1 MIGRLRALAV
11 AIIAAAMVLPSAGE
25 AVAMVQSTRPLP
37 QRQVRTA
44 PNAADNWRAV
54 RTGTHRVYGVITAIG
69 RNVIYVERRNRR
81 IQAVNIAA
89 AVAHGD
95 YSSPLF
101 VGKTVS
107 VDGEMLRGTFV
118 ASHVFRLENLNALP
132 ADR

>member
-1 MIGRLRALAV
+1 M
-11 AIIAAAMVLPSAGE
+11 
-25 AVAMVQSTRPLP
+25 TRPLP
-37 QRQVRTA
+37 QHQVRTPA
-44 PNAADNWRAV
+44 NAADNWRAV
-54 RTGTHRVYGVITAIG
+54 RSGSHRVYGVITAIG

-95 YSSPLF
+95 YSAPLF

-107 VDGEMLRGTFV
+107 VDGELVRGTFV